1 MDRLEIE
8 RLLATR
14 LPPVAR
20 AWHRCA
26 DQMLAGLGVSNST
39 GWCLV
44 HLKRLGQDVRQN
56 ELARELDVRGASLA
70 RTLDQLSAAGLVDRL
85 ADPDDGRANNLRL
98 TEKGGRLA
106 IEIENRLIEL
116 RAELLSTISSEDL
129 LTTWRV
135 CTALGDA
142 IAVKQHDR

>member
-1 MDRLEIE
+1 MDRSEIE

-26 DQMLAGLGVSNST
+26 DQMLAGLGVSNSS

-44 HLKRLGQDVRQN
+44 HLKRLGQNVRQI
-56 ELARELDVRGASLA
+56 ELARELDIRGASLA
-70 RTLDQLSAAGLVDRL
+70 RTLDQLSVAGLVDRL
-85 ADPDDGRANNLRL
+85 TDPADARANNLRL

-106 IEIENRLIEL
+106 IDIENRLIEL
-116 RAELLSTISSEDL
+116 RAELLSAISSEDL
-129 LTTWRV
+129 LAAWRV
-135 CTALGDA
+135 CNALGDA
-142 IAVKQHDR
+142 IAIKTHER